1 MSTIVDAMA
10 AFGERLR
17 AERHARGWPIER
29 LASASGVS
37 RAMISKIERGES
49 SPTAV
54 VLGKLS
60 AALELSVS
68 ELLGP
73 REPGAGSLA
82 GGQAAAGDGDG
93 ARLAGGQAGAGDGKR
108 LAGGQ
113 AAEGGVV
120 RRAAD
125 TPQWRDPDTGYLR
138 RQVSTPRFPAAVT
151 EVTLPPGAR
160 VPYPAGAYAFIA
172 QLVWVLSGQLTL
184 TDGPAVHA
192 LAAGDTFE
200 LGEPRP
206 REFRND
212 GTGDCR
218 YLVVVTR
225 MATP

>member
-1 MSTIVDAMA
+1 MA

-17 AERHARGWPIER
+17 GERRARGWPLER
-29 LASASGVS
+29 LAAASGVS
-37 RAMISKIERGES
+37 RAMISKVERGES

-54 VLGKLS
+54 VLGRLS

-73 REPGAGSLA
+73 GP
-82 GGQAAAGDGDG
+82 
-93 ARLAGGQAGAGDGKR
+93 ARNQAGAGAAPGP
-108 LAGGQ
+108 AG
-113 AAEGGVV
+113 APAPRGGAV

-125 TPQWRDPDTGYLR
+125 TPEWRDPDTGYLR

-172 QLVWVLSGQLTL
+172 QLVWVLSGRLTL
-184 TDGPAVHA
+184 TDGPAEHA
-192 LAAGDTFE
+192 LAAGDAFE

-212 GTGDCR
+212 SAEDCR

-225 MATP
+225 TAAP

>member
-1 MSTIVDAMA
+1 MSTIVDERAV
-10 AFGERLR
+10 FGERLR
-17 AERHARGWPIER
+17 AERRARGWPIER

-68 ELLGP
+68 ELLALPAEAHPGLTGGP
-73 REPGAGSLA
+73 ATGGGA
-82 GGQAAAGDGDG
+82 
-93 ARLAGGQAGAGDGKR
+93 
-108 LAGGQ
+108 
-113 AAEGGVV
+113 V
-120 RRAAD
+120 RRAAG
-125 TPQWRDPDTGYLR
+125 TPEWRDSDSGYLR

-184 TDGPAVHA
+184 ADGPAVHV
-192 LAAGDTFE
+192 LAAGDAFE

-212 GTGDCR
+212 APGDCR
-218 YLVVVTR
+218 YVVVVTR
-225 MATP
+225 KATP

>member
-1 MSTIVDAMA
+1 MA

-17 AERHARGWPIER
+17 AERRARGWPLER
-29 LASASGVS
+29 LAAASGVS

-73 REPGAGSLA
+73 GPAGS
-82 GGQAAAGDGDG
+82 
-93 ARLAGGQAGAGDGKR
+93 QAGAGAAPGP
-108 LAGGQ
+108 AG
-113 AAEGGVV
+113 APPPRGGAV

-125 TPQWRDPDTGYLR
+125 TPEWRDPDTGYLR

-172 QLVWVLSGQLTL
+172 QLVWVLSGRLTL
-184 TDGPAVHA
+184 TDGPAEHA
-192 LAAGDTFE
+192 LAAGDAFE

-212 GTGDCR
+212 SAEDCR

-225 MATP
+225 TAAP